1 MEVTK
6 RFFFLSTEKKPFLI
20 TENYS
25 GLSAG
30 HTGNGIMWKAAEGC
44 LFKDSNGRR
53 DNCGNRMY
61 WEVEKN
67 GNQGPVRGCCCC

>member
-30 HTGNGIMWKAAEGC
+30 HTGNGIM
-44 LFKDSNGRR
+44 
-53 DNCGNRMY
+53 
-61 WEVEKN
+61 
-67 GNQGPVRGCCCC
+67 